1 MIFEKKQRL
10 KMIRLGLTGSIATG
24 KSTTA
29 QLFAEEGVPVH
40 DADAAVHAI
49 YRQEGV
55 APVGALIPSAI
66 VDNTV
71 DREALKKALANDPAL
86 FPKLEAIVHPLV
98 QARERRAAA
107 DALAEG
113 HDMMVFD
120 IPLLFETG
128 AENRMDK
135 IVVVHC
141 DPQTQ
146 RARLLARPGM
156 DEATASMLL
165 ERQLPQS
172 DKIARADFLVST
184 DHGVEAARDRV
195 RTILAELR
203 A

>member
-1 MIFEKKQRL
+1 
-10 KMIRLGLTGSIATG
+10 
-24 KSTTA
+24 
-29 QLFAEEGVPVH
+29 
-40 DADAAVHAI
+40 
-49 YRQEGV
+49 
-55 APVGALIPSAI
+55 
-66 VDNTV
+66 
-71 DREALKKALANDPAL
+71 
-86 FPKLEAIVHPLV
+86 
-98 QARERRAAA
+98 
-107 DALAEG
+107 
-113 HDMMVFD
+113 
-120 IPLLFETG
+120 
-128 AENRMDK
+128 MDK